1 MNKCLLDGRKFALV
15 QFSPD
20 NDTCASVYEW
30 GGGESFPELEKGP
43 GAEDKDPRLN
53 RCRNAFQGLTKT
65 HKSDPEGGDINGL
78 GEITPGKNFMK
89 TAPDWLRI
97 RSRA

>member
-1 MNKCLLDGRKFALV
+1 MNTCLLDGRKFSSHQATTHV
-15 QFSPD
+15 RWCTS
-20 NDTCASVYEW
+20 
-30 GGGESFPELEKGP
+30 GGGEPFPELEKGP

-65 HKSDPEGGDINGL
+65 HKSHPEAGDINGL
-78 GEITPGKNFMK
+78 GEITPGKNSIK

>member
-1 MNKCLLDGRKFALV
+1 MCVSV
-15 QFSPD
+15 Q
-20 NDTCASVYEW
+20 VGE
-30 GGGESFPELEKGP
+30 GESFPELEKGP

-65 HKSDPEGGDINGL
+65 HRSDPEAGDINGL
-78 GEITPGKNFMK
+78 GEITPGKNSMK